1 MRVVRNAFW
10 SLLPTAC
17 LAACG
22 PALPSD
28 DTCAAPQS
36 TGVASIAFLSTDGS
50 GASVADLQAHQLIFG
65 PQGGS
70 MVELRFGLQG
80 DAVPSCA
87 NMVLSVARCTNL
99 ACTEVEADAG
109 FDLTRPLQTYAGS
122 AGRSTK
128 NYLMQIPYDYG
139 PGALISIKA
148 QVGGVENSLRL
159 WLEQEGPLIDAGPG
173 DAGSSDADFS
183 DADFS
188 DADLPDAMSS
198 Q

>member
-1 MRVVRNAFW
+1 
-10 SLLPTAC
+10 
-17 LAACG
+17 
-22 PALPSD
+22 
-28 DTCAAPQS
+28 
-36 TGVASIAFLSTDGS
+36 
-50 GASVADLQAHQLIFG
+50 
-65 PQGGS
+65 
-70 MVELRFGLQG
+70 
-80 DAVPSCA
+80 
-87 NMVLSVARCTNL
+87 
-99 ACTEVEADAG
+99 
-109 FDLTRPLQTYAGS
+109 
-122 AGRSTK
+122 
-128 NYLMQIPYDYG
+128 MQIPYDYG